1 VWGVKVIVLIKQV
14 PETTEVRINPETN
27 TLVRE
32 GVKGIINPF
41 DTYALEEGVL
51 IKERLG
57 GTVVVVT
64 MGPPQAREALQD
76 AIALGADEAILL
88 SDRAFAGADTL
99 ATSRALAAAVRKLEP
114 YDLIICG
121 KQAIDGDT
129 AQVGPEVAELL
140 DIPHVTYV
148 RRIRELEPGRA
159 VVERMV
165 EGAVET
171 VEMSLPGLITVV
183 KDINQPRIPS
193 LKGIMKAR
201 RAAIPVWTP
210 ADVGISEELVGLRGS
225 PTMVEK
231 IFVPQ
236 VERRG
241 EIIEGSPQEV
251 AEALLSRL
259 GALGVL

>member
-1 VWGVKVIVLIKQV
+1 MKVLVLIKQV

-32 GVKGIINPF
+32 GVKSIINPF

-171 VEMSLPGLITVV
+171 VEMSLPGLVTVV

-210 ADVGISEELVGLRGS
+210 ADVGISEDLLGLRGS
-225 PTMVEK
+225 PTTVEK

-241 EIIEGSPQEV
+241 EIIEGSPEEV

-259 GALGVL
+259 EALSVL

>member
-1 VWGVKVIVLIKQV
+1 MKIIVLIKQV
-14 PETTEVRINPETN
+14 PESTEVRINPETN
-27 TLVRE
+27 TLIRE
-32 GVKGIINPF
+32 GVKSVVNPF

-57 GTVVVVT
+57 GTVVVMT

-76 AIALGADEAILL
+76 AIALGGDEAILL

-99 ATSRALAAAVRKLEP
+99 ATSRALAAAVRRLEP

-201 RAAIPVWTP
+201 RTTIPVWTP
-210 ADVGISEELVGLRGS
+210 ADVGLPEEVLGLRGS
-225 PTMVEK
+225 PTTVEK

-241 EIIEGSPQEV
+241 EMIEGSPEEV
-251 AEALLSRL
+251 AEVLLSRL
-259 GALGVL
+259 QSVGVL

>member
-1 VWGVKVIVLIKQV
+1 MKVIVLIKQV

>member
-1 VWGVKVIVLIKQV
+1 VKVIVLIKQV

-41 DTYALEEGVL
+41 DTYALEEGVR

-57 GTVVVVT
+57 GTVVVVS

-76 AIALGADEAILL
+76 AIALGADEAVLL

-148 RRIRELEPGRA
+148 RRIRELEPGRV

-225 PTMVEK
+225 PTVVEK
-231 IFVPQ
+231 VFVPQ

-241 EIIEGSPQEV
+241 EILEGSPREV

-259 GALGVL
+259 EALGVR

>member
-1 VWGVKVIVLIKQV
+1 MKIIVLIKQV
-14 PETTEVRINPETN
+14 PESTEVRINPETN
-27 TLVRE
+27 TLIRE
-32 GVKGIINPF
+32 GVKSIINPF

-57 GTVVVVT
+57 GTVVVMT
-64 MGPPQAREALQD
+64 MGPPQAREVLQD
-76 AIALGADEAILL
+76 AIALGADEAVLL

-99 ATSRALAAAVRKLEP
+99 ATSRTLAAAVRKLEP

-148 RRIRELEPGRA
+148 RKIRELEAGRA

-201 RAAIPVWTP
+201 RATIPVWVP
-210 ADVGISEELVGLRGS
+210 PDVGLPEEVVGLRGS
-225 PTMVEK
+225 PTTVEK

-241 EIIEGSPQEV
+241 EMIEGSPEEV
-251 AEALLSRL
+251 AEVLLSRL
-259 GALGVL
+259 QSVGVL

>member
-1 VWGVKVIVLIKQV
+1 
-14 PETTEVRINPETN
+14 
-27 TLVRE
+27 
-32 GVKGIINPF
+32 
-41 DTYALEEGVL
+41 
-51 IKERLG
+51 
-57 GTVVVVT
+57 
-64 MGPPQAREALQD
+64 QAREALQD
-76 AIALGADEAILL
+76 AIAVGADEAVLL

-99 ATSRALAAAVRKLEP
+99 ATSRALAGAIRKLEP

-148 RRIRELEPGRA
+148 RKIRELEPGRA

-201 RAAIPVWTP
+201 RATIPVWTP
-210 ADVGISEELVGLRGS
+210 ADVGLSEEEVGLRGS

-241 EIIEGSPQEV
+241 ELLEGSPEEV
-251 AEALLSRL
+251 AEVLLSRL
-259 GALGVL
+259 QSAGVL

>member
-1 VWGVKVIVLIKQV
+1 MKIIVLIKQV
-14 PETTEVRINPETN
+14 PESTEVRINPETN
-27 TLVRE
+27 TLIRE
-32 GVKGIINPF
+32 GVKSVVNPF

-57 GTVVVVT
+57 GTVVVMT

-76 AIALGADEAILL
+76 AIALGGDEAILL

-99 ATSRALAAAVRKLEP
+99 ATSRALAAAVRRLEP

-159 VVERMV
+159 VLERMV

-201 RAAIPVWTP
+201 RTTIPVWTP
-210 ADVGISEELVGLRGS
+210 ADVGLPEEVLGLRGS
-225 PTMVEK
+225 PTTVEK

-241 EIIEGSPQEV
+241 EMIEGSPEEV
-251 AEALLSRL
+251 AEVLLSRL
-259 GALGVL
+259 QSVGVL

>member
-1 VWGVKVIVLIKQV
+1 MRIIVLIKQV
-14 PETTEVRINPETN
+14 PESTEVRINPETN
-27 TLVRE
+27 TLIRE
-32 GVKGIINPF
+32 GVKSIINPF

-57 GTVVVVT
+57 GTVVVMT

-129 AQVGPEVAELL
+129 AQVGPEVAEFL

-148 RRIRELEPGRA
+148 RKVRELEPGRA

-201 RAAIPVWTP
+201 RATIPVWTP
-210 ADVGISEELVGLRGS
+210 ADVGLPEEVVGLRGS
-225 PTMVEK
+225 PTAVEK
-231 IFVPQ
+231 VFVPQ

-241 EIIEGSPQEV
+241 EVIEGSPEEV
-251 AEALLSRL
+251 AEVLLSRL
-259 GALGVL
+259 QSVGVL

>member
-1 VWGVKVIVLIKQV
+1 MKVIVLIKQV
-14 PETTEVRINPETN
+14 PESTEVRINPETN

-32 GVKGIINPF
+32 GVKSIINPF
-41 DTYALEEGVL
+41 DTYALEEAVL
-51 IKERLG
+51 LRERLG
-57 GTVVVVT
+57 GTVVVLT

-76 AIALGADEAILL
+76 AVALGADEAILL

-99 ATSRALAAAVRKLEP
+99 ATSRTLAAAIRKLEP

-140 DIPHVTYV
+140 DLPQATYV
-148 RRIRELEPGRA
+148 RKIMEIAEGRLVA
-159 VVERMV
+159 ERMV

-171 VEMSLPGLITVV
+171 VALPLPALLTVV
-183 KDINQPRIPS
+183 KDINQPRLPS
-193 LKGIMKAR
+193 LKGIMKAKK
-201 RAAIPVWTP
+201 AAIPVWTP
-210 ADVGISEELVGLRGS
+210 QEVGVATEEVGLKGS
-225 PTMVEK
+225 PTAVEK

-241 EIIEGSPQEV
+241 ELLEGAPEELAEV
-251 AEALLSRL
+251 LLGRL
-259 GALGVL
+259 QQAGVI

>member
-1 VWGVKVIVLIKQV
+1 MKVIVLIKQV

-41 DTYALEEGVL
+41 DTYALEEGVR

-76 AIALGADEAILL
+76 AIALGADEAVLL

-148 RRIRELEPGRA
+148 RRIRELEPGRV

-201 RAAIPVWTP
+201 RATIPVWTP

-225 PTMVEK
+225 PTVVEK
-231 IFVPQ
+231 VFVPQ

-241 EIIEGSPQEV
+241 EILEGSPREV

-259 GALGVL
+259 EALGVR

>member
-1 VWGVKVIVLIKQV
+1 MKIIVLIKQV
-14 PETTEVRINPETN
+14 PETTEVKINPDTN

-32 GVKGIINPF
+32 GVKSIINPF

-57 GTVVVVT
+57 GTVVALS

-76 AIALGADEAILL
+76 AIALGADEAVLL

-99 ATSRALAAAVRKLEP
+99 ATSRALAAGIRKLAP
-114 YDLIICG
+114 YDLIIAG

-140 DIPHVTYV
+140 DIPQATYV
-148 RRIRELEPGRA
+148 RKVKELEPGRI

-171 VEMSLPGLITVV
+171 VEMPLPALITVV

-193 LKGIMKAR
+193 LKGIMKAKR
-201 RAAIPVWTP
+201 TQIPVWTP
-210 ADVGISEELVGLRGS
+210 GDIGLAPETVGLRGS

-231 IFVPQ
+231 IFVPE

-241 EIIEGSPQEV
+241 ELLEGTPEEV
-251 AEALLSRL
+251 ADALLSRL
-259 GALGVL
+259 RRAGVI

>member
-1 VWGVKVIVLIKQV
+1 MKVIVLIKQV
-14 PETTEVRINPETN
+14 PESTEVRINPETN
-27 TLVRE
+27 TLIRE

-148 RRIRELEPGRA
+148 RKIRELEPGRA

-201 RAAIPVWTP
+201 RAVIPVWTP
-210 ADVGISEELVGLRGS
+210 AEVGISEELVGLRGS
-225 PTMVEK
+225 PTVVEK

-241 EIIEGSPQEV
+241 EIIEGTPEEV

-259 GALGVL
+259 QAVGVL